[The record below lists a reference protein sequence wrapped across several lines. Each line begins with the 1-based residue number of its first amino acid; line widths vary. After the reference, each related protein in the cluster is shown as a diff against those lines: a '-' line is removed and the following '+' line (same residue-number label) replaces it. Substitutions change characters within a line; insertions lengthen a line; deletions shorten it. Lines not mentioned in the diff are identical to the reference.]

1 MQFTLARVGTGIAVG
16 NDMFSY
22 MKGFTPTKWHS
33 VQVLLAWSAY
43 VVETASF
50 Y

>member
-1 MQFTLARVGTGIAVG
+1 MQFTLTRMGTGIAAG

-22 MKGFTPTKWHS
+22 MKGFTPTKWRS
-33 VQVLLAWSAY
+33 VQVLLSWSAY
-43 VVETASF
+43 VVETASL